1 MKLSLAAVLGLLSVF
16 LYMCLFAN
24 SPSRAAASS
33 VLVKPAPSSS
43 QPIDFDKQIKP
54 IFEARCQPCH
64 FTGGVM
70 YERLPFDRA
79 ETIRKLGDKLFTR
92 IKNENEQRLIREFL
106 KQ

>member
-1 MKLSLAAVLGLLSVF
+1 MKLSLAAVLGLLLVF

-24 SPSRAAASS
+24 SPSRAAAGS
-33 VLVKPAPSSS
+33 VLVKSAPNSS

-54 IFEARCQPCH
+54 IFEAGCQPCH
-64 FTGGVM
+64 FNGGVM